1 MLRLL
6 IAALFTASVGHREI
20 GQEIVVA
27 EAKVAESVVENST
40 AHCCPTSDAKSIR
53 DRVNLMLNDLATNAC
68 GPEGSFVEKVDK
80 AASSLAALRCFIRT
94 SRSMNPY
101 LGEEDT
107 IFLITVENSIDESK
121 WLPWGKL
128 TSKVVLQFEID
139 LAEQFSLHYAMN
151 YAIGDDGKL
160 ALDDFRH
167 DWAKKIFSGL
177 SCLRIPE
184 GYIDR
189 DVTYTG

>member
-6 IAALFTASVGHREI
+6 IAALFIASVGHRAI

-27 EAKVAESVVENST
+27 QAEVGESVVENST
-40 AHCCPTSDAKSIR
+40 GHCCPKSDAKSIR
-53 DRVNLMLNDLATNAC
+53 ERVNLMLNDLAKNAC
-68 GPEGSFVEKVDK
+68 QAGGSFVEKVDK
-80 AASSLAALRCFIRT
+80 TASTLAALRGFIRA

-101 LGEEDT
+101 LGEKDT
-107 IFLITVENSIDESK
+107 VFLLSVENGIDESK
-121 WLPWGKL
+121 WLPQGEL

-139 LAEQFSLHYAMN
+139 LAEQFSLHYTMD

-167 DWAKKIFSGL
+167 DWARKIFSGL
-177 SCLRIPE
+177 SCLRIPK
-184 GYIDR
+184 GYR
-189 DVTYTG
+189 